1 MTKEKTV
8 YLEYLDEFKSYGI
21 PKSEIEALH
30 RDGVVADIRFH
41 KELYEKGKPPARRSD
56 FCWDRI
62 RAPTERS
69 ITPLA

>member
-21 PKSEIEALH
+21 PKSEIEALR

-41 KELYEKGKPPARRSD
+41 KELYEKKASLPPD
-56 FCWDRI
+56 GRI
-62 RAPTERS
+62 FAG
-69 ITPLA
+69 AG